1 MNRPALADAD
11 LLDTPVRKDH
21 VRDVKNLNSFGR
33 GLICTALA
41 VFLAVAVAI
50 PGESREDLSRPIETD
65 QVKAAQDAASRGG
78 EVLHL
83 RWKLSGFL
91 GFLAGLFVPSHGD
104 ALLTFVP
111 ASEDRVEIGVL
122 VTAPKRAGDYFVYG
136 AEIDEGSGA
145 TSTVW
150 SSYAYGD
157 SNRDREQQLDASDVI
172 DYASAI
178 YHLRW
183 NPPKTTTRMTIW
195 DMGKTYPVE
204 VEPLKPRKRKIG
216 GKKIMARGYEIRGV
230 KIEGEPTF
238 DDKFYLYFAD
248 DARSTPV
255 EIVGKR
261 SMVRVRFQ
269 LTSTEGPTRQARR
282 TTASH

>member
-1 MNRPALADAD
+1 MLVSESRTRILSTRRRH
-11 LLDTPVRKDH
+11 L
-21 VRDVKNLNSFGR
+21 SR
-33 GLICTALA
+33 GLVCAVLAAALA
-41 VFLAVAVAI
+41 VPFAVSSE
-50 PGESREDLSRPIETD
+50 PREELSRPIETD
-65 QVKAAQDAASRGG
+65 QVKAARDAASRGG

-91 GFLAGLFVPSHGD
+91 GMLAGLFVPNSGD

-122 VTAPKRAGDYFVYG
+122 VTAPKHDGDYFVYG
-136 AEIDEGSGA
+136 AVIDEGSGS

-150 SSYAYGD
+150 SSYAYRD
-157 SNRDREQQLDASDVI
+157 SGRDREQAIDESDVI

-183 NPPKTTTRMTIW
+183 NPPETTTRMKIW

-204 VEPLKPRKRKIG
+204 VQPLKPRKRKIG
-216 GKKIMARGYEIRGV
+216 DQKVLVRGYEVRGV
-230 KIEGEPTF
+230 KVKGKPSF
-238 DDKFYLYFAD
+238 DDKFYLYFAND
-248 DARSTPV
+248 DRSTPV

-261 SMVRVRFQ
+261 SLIRVRFQ
-269 LTSTEGPTRQARR
+269 LVAAEGPPRQARR
-282 TTASH
+282 ATRTE

>member
-1 MNRPALADAD
+1 
-11 LLDTPVRKDH
+11 
-21 VRDVKNLNSFGR
+21 VKRSIQFGR
-33 GLICTALA
+33 GVICAVLA
-41 VFLAVAVAI
+41 VMVAIAVAI
-50 PGESREDLSRPIETD
+50 PDETREDLSRAIETD

-91 GFLAGLFVPSHGD
+91 RFLAGLFVPNNGD

-122 VTAPKRAGDYFVYG
+122 VTAPKRAGEYFVYG

-157 SNRDREQQLDASDVI
+157 SNRDREQQIGASGVI

-183 NPPKTTTRMTIW
+183 NPPETTTRMTIW

-204 VEPLKPRKRKIG
+204 VEPLKPRKRRIG

-230 KIEGEPTF
+230 KIKGEPTF

-269 LTSTEGPTRQARR
+269 LTSAEGPPRQAKRA
-282 TTASH
+282 TATH

>member
-1 MNRPALADAD
+1 MFSKAESRWRAMNVSGARNQSNRCRQGSL
-11 LLDTPVRKDH
+11 
-21 VRDVKNLNSFGR
+21 GR
-33 GLICTALA
+33 GLVCAGLALL
-41 VFLAVAVAI
+41 LAVAFAI
-50 PGESREDLSRPIETD
+50 PEESREDMSRTVETD
-65 QVKAAQDAASRGG
+65 RVEAARLAASRGG

-91 GFLAGLFVPSHGD
+91 GFMAGLFVPNHGD

-111 ASEDRVEIGVL
+111 TPENRVEIGVL
-122 VTAPKRAGDYFVYG
+122 VTTPKREGDYFAYG
-136 AEIDEGSGA
+136 AEIDENSGA

-157 SNRDREQQLDASDVI
+157 SDRDREQQIEMADVI

-204 VEPLKPRKRKIG
+204 VHPLKPRKRNIG
-216 GKKIMARGYEIRGV
+216 GEKVLARGYEIRGV
-230 KIEGEPTF
+230 KVKGKPSF

-261 SMVRVRFQ
+261 SMIRVRMQ
-269 LTSTEGPTRQARR
+269 LVAAEGIPRQAKR
-282 TTASH
+282 TIPAH

>member
-1 MNRPALADAD
+1 MDVTESRSQIATGRP
-11 LLDTPVRKDH
+11 R
-21 VRDVKNLNSFGR
+21 RIGR
-33 GLICTALA
+33 GPTCAVLA
-41 VFLAVAVAI
+41 VVLATAFAV
-50 PGESREDLSRPIETD
+50 PDESREDLSRPIETD
-65 QVKAAQDAASRGG
+65 QVKAARDAASRGG

-91 GFLAGLFVPSHGD
+91 GMLAGLFVPNNGD

-111 ASEDRVEIGVL
+111 TSEDRIEIGVL

-157 SNRDREQQLDASDVI
+157 SNRDREQQLDTSDVI

-178 YHLRW
+178 YRLRW
-183 NPPKTTTRMTIW
+183 NPPETTTRMTIW

-204 VEPLKPRKRKIG
+204 VEPLKPRNRNIG
-216 GKKIMARGYEIRGV
+216 GKKILARGYEIRGV
-230 KIEGEPTF
+230 KIKGEPSF
-238 DDKFYLYFAD
+238 GDKFYLYFAD
-248 DARSTPV
+248 DAESTPV

-269 LTSTEGPTRQARR
+269 LIGTDGPPRQARR
-282 TTASH
+282 ATPAH

>member
-1 MNRPALADAD
+1 VCAALA
-11 LLDTPVRKDH
+11 L
-21 VRDVKNLNSFGR
+21 
-33 GLICTALA
+33 ALA
-41 VFLAVAVAI
+41 VPFAI
-50 PGESREDLSRPIETD
+50 SSEREEELSRPIETD
-65 QVKAAQDAASRGG
+65 QVKAASHAASRGG

-91 GFLAGLFVPSHGD
+91 GLLAGLFVPNNGD

-122 VTAPKRAGDYFVYG
+122 VTAPKRDGEYFAYG

-145 TSTVW
+145 TSAVW

-157 SNRDREQQLDASDVI
+157 SSRDREQEIGESNVI

-183 NPPKTTTRMTIW
+183 NPPETTTQMTIW

-204 VEPLKPRKRKIG
+204 VEPLKPRKRRVRGEKV
-216 GKKIMARGYEIRGV
+216 MVRGYEIRGV
-230 KIEGEPTF
+230 KVKGEPSF
-238 DDKFYLYFAD
+238 DDKFYLYFASD
-248 DARSTPV
+248 DRSTPV

-261 SMVRVRFQ
+261 SLIRVRFQ
-269 LTSTEGPTRQARR
+269 LVAAEGPPRQAKRATR
-282 TTASH
+282 AE

>member
-1 MNRPALADAD
+1 MNVTGSRSQIATGRP
-11 LLDTPVRKDH
+11 R
-21 VRDVKNLNSFGR
+21 RFGR
-33 GLICTALA
+33 GMACAVIAVMLA
-41 VFLAVAVAI
+41 AAFAF
-50 PGESREDLSRPIETD
+50 PEESREELSRPIETD
-65 QVKAAQDAASRGG
+65 QLKAARDAASRGG
-78 EVLHL
+78 EVLRL

-91 GFLAGLFVPSHGD
+91 GMLAGLFVPNKGD

-111 ASEDRVEIGVL
+111 ASDDRVEIGVL

-136 AEIDEGSGA
+136 AEIDEGSGT
-145 TSTVW
+145 TSAVW

-157 SNRDREQQLDASDVI
+157 SNRDREQQVDTSDVI

-183 NPPKTTTRMTIW
+183 NPPATTTRMTIW
-195 DMGKTYPVE
+195 DMGKTYPVV
-204 VEPLKPRKRKIG
+204 VEPLKPRKRNIG

-230 KIEGEPTF
+230 KIKGQPTF

-248 DARSTPV
+248 DAQSTPV

-261 SMVRVRFQ
+261 SMVRVRMQ
-269 LTSTEGPTRQARR
+269 LIGADGPPRQARR
-282 TTASH
+282 ATPAH